1 MELCRAFMNKINWL
15 KDSFKNFIENLAVQI
30 IVSLITLGTIIYYKD
45 KFIDLVNYT
54 VKIWQVLLFL
64 SVSLFLIYIYNY
76 YISKSVHKFLKYGME
91 WHVNIKK
98 HSIIKKDIEIS
109 VKGPFCP
116 RCLLEM
122 TESKPF
128 QCLSCNKQYTALNS
142 TNVEE
147 AQGIVKKIIEAEIR
161 GGKLLILDWSTSTI
175 QYPDSHFNIKNNGA
189 SIASNISIQINLL
202 INNEIKDIGSYNI
215 EKIEPDKTKKIENP
229 DPMINVNK
237 VLREK
242 NLIWVEE
249 EDIEDFEEDEW
260 GRPYLGHTYMRWL
273 TLQEEF
279 SCKLEV
285 NINYSLKNKIIKK
298 HNIYSFKFIFRVPNT
313 PFGFEQYEDNCEI
326 NMNQIE

>member
-1 MELCRAFMNKINWL
+1 MSIQNWL
-15 KDSFKNFIENLAVQI
+15 KDRFKNLIENLPVQI
-30 IVSLITLGTIIYYKD
+30 ILSLFTLGTVIYYKD
-45 KFIDLVNYT
+45 KLIEFFNYT
-54 VKIWQVLLFL
+54 VTIWQV
-64 SVSLFLIYIYNY
+64 SIFLIIIVVSISIYNFHN
-76 YISKSVHKFLKYGME
+76 SKSVQKFLKYGME

-116 RCLLEM
+116 PCLLEM

-128 QCLSCNKQYTALNS
+128 QCLSCNKQYMALNS

-175 QYPDSHFNIKNNGA
+175 QYPESHFNIKNNGA
-189 SIASNISIQINLL
+189 SVASNISIQINLL
-202 INNEIKDIGSYNI
+202 INNEVKDIGSYNF
-215 EKIEPDKTKKIENP
+215 EKIEPDNTKRIENP

-237 VLREK
+237 VLREM

-249 EDIEDFEEDEW
+249 EDTENLEEDEW
-260 GRPYLGHTYMRWL
+260 GRPYMGHSYMRWL

-285 NINYSLKNKIIKK
+285 NMNYSLKNKIITKQ
-298 HNIYSFKFIFRVPNT
+298 NLYSFKFIFRVPKT

-326 NMNQIE
+326 QMNQIE

>member
-1 MELCRAFMNKINWL
+1 MSEKNWI
-15 KDSFKNFIENLAVQI
+15 KNSIKFLFDNIVQI
-30 IVSLITLGTIIYYKD
+30 IFGSIITLTSIVYYKD
-45 KFIDLVNYT
+45 KLIEFFNYT
-54 VKIWQVLLFL
+54 VNIWQVSIFLLIIA
-64 SVSLFLIYIYNY
+64 VSISSYDFYK
-76 YISKSVHKFLKYGME
+76 SKSVHKFLKYGME